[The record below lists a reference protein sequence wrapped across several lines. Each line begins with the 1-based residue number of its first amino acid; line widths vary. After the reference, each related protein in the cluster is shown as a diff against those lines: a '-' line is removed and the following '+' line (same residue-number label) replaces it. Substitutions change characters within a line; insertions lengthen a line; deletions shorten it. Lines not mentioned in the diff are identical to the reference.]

1 MTFTTPPTPPT
12 PPLSSNQFDEN
23 TIYTGIVKWFNMDIR
38 YGFITVLD
46 ANNNINNID
55 IFAHKNDILSKIRYK
70 CLIQGEYV
78 NFKINN
84 SDKGIKCINITGIN
98 NNKLLCDSN
107 PDLLKKM
114 ILCQYI
120 EKTNPNL
127 GFIKMS

>member
-1 MTFTTPPTPPT
+1 
-12 PPLSSNQFDEN
+12 
-23 TIYTGIVKWFNMDIR
+23 MDIR

-46 ANNNINNID
+46 KNNNNINNID
-55 IFAHKNDILSKIRYK
+55 IFDNKNDILSKMRYK

-84 SDKGIKCINITGIN
+84 NDKGIKCVDITGID

-107 PDLLKKM
+107 PDLLKKL

-127 GFIKMS
+127 SFIKMS